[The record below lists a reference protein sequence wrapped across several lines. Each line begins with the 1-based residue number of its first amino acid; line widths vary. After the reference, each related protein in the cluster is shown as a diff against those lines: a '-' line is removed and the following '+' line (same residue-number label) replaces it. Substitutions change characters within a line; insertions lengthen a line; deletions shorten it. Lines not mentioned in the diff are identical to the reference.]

1 MLKKIL
7 LLIMIICFSP
17 VSFAE
22 DGYVSPENYAVNEA
36 DLTDYM
42 SIPSPAKTYKSNSS
56 KSHKYKEPKAPSK
69 LEENIKGWLR
79 EKRYNA
85 QELHHGALHEIK
97 VNSKYKQPES
107 NKSEEIQE
115 IDNF

>member
-42 SIPSPAKTYKSNSS
+42 SIPSQIGRA
-56 KSHKYKEPKAPSK
+56 H
-69 LEENIKGWLR
+69 
-79 EKRYNA
+79 
-85 QELHHGALHEIK
+85 
-97 VNSKYKQPES
+97 V
-107 NKSEEIQE
+107 
-115 IDNF
+115 